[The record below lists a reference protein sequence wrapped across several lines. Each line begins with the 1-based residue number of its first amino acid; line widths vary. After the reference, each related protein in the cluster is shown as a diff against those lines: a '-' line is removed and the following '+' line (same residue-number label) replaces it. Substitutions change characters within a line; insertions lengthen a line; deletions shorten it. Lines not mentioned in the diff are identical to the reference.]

1 MSSNNKPEIPARI
14 LDFMLEQTARLVSV
28 PSLAAEG
35 RGIAESAA
43 QLRELLEAEGIRT
56 ELHETGGAP
65 VVYGEGGDPSGPTIL
80 FYNHYDVQ
88 PAEPLDAWTTDPWTL
103 TRRGDNFYGRGTA
116 DDKGEIVARLAA
128 LRLYRER
135 HGELPFQVKFLIEGE
150 EEIGSPNLAR
160 YIAEHAEK
168 LACDAVIWEFG
179 AVDSADR
186 PMTYTGLKGIISA
199 ELSLRTARHDLHSG
213 FSPVI
218 ENAAYRLAAALVSL
232 RSEDGRV
239 LIDGFYDD
247 VRPVTEAEERA
258 LQALPAEDDEL
269 KAAFDLDGFIGNLS
283 GTDLHRRLY
292 LEPVFSINA
301 FESGYNGPGIRV
313 SLPAT
318 ARARIDIRLVPD
330 QDPAKVWE
338 QLKAQLERNGYGD
351 IELKVLD
358 HFEAGARSDIT
369 SEFVQLSV
377 QALRDVYGQEP
388 SLFPSSFGSGPMHP
402 FVKHLGAPI
411 AGLGIGYPGSRIHG
425 PDEHMRLQD
434 IKGGIATLTRLFE
447 LYAGK

>member
-1 MSSNNKPEIPARI
+1 MQVPQHI
-14 LDFMLEQTARLVSV
+14 LDYMLGATARLVNI

-35 RGIAESAA
+35 RGISETAA
-43 QLRELLEAEGIRT
+43 LIRELLETEGFTT

-65 VVYGEGGDPSGPTIL
+65 VVYGVAGNPAGPTIL

-88 PAEPLDAWTTDPWTL
+88 PAEPLDAWTSDPFTL
-103 TRRGDNFYGRGTA
+103 ERRGDNWYGRGAA

-128 LRLYRER
+128 LKLYRER

-150 EEIGSPNLAR
+150 EEIGSPHLAG
-160 YIAEHAEK
+160 YIERHAEL
-168 LACDAVIWEFG
+168 LAADAIIWEFG
-179 AVDSADR
+179 AVDSSDR

-199 ELSLRTARHDLHSG
+199 ELSVRTARHDLHSG

-232 RSEDGRV
+232 RSPDGRV

-247 VRPVTEAEERA
+247 VRAMSEAEEKA
-258 LQALPAEDDEL
+258 LAALPPEDEEL
-269 KAAFDLDGFIGNLS
+269 KAAFDLRGFIGGLS
-283 GTDLHRRLY
+283 GTELHRRLY

-301 FESGYNGPGIRV
+301 IESGYNGPGIRV

-330 QDPAKVWE
+330 QEPARIWE
-338 QLKAQLERNGYGD
+338 QLKAQLIANGYPD
-351 IELKVLD
+351 IDIKVLD
-358 HFEAGARSDIT
+358 HFEAGVRSDIDH
-369 SEFVQLSV
+369 EFVQLSV
-377 QALRDVYGQEP
+377 RALRDAYGQEP

-411 AGLGIGYPGSRIHG
+411 VGLGIGYPGSRIHG
-425 PDEHMRLQD
+425 PDEHIRLQD
-434 IKGGIATLTRLFE
+434 ILGGIATLTRLFE
-447 LYAGK
+447 LQAGK